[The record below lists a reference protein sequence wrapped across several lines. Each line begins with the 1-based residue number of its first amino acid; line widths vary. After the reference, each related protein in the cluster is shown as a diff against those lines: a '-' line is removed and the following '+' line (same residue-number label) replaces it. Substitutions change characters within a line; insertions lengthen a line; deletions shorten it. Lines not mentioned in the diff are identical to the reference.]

1 MSHRQYEEDPM
12 ATAAKP
18 RATAQSQE
26 QAAELYE
33 MLVVHLDADRVV
45 RDACNARET
54 DTAPDDTLIDSVKT
68 VGIQDPISV
77 RPLPDGTYGAFKGWR
92 RAQAQ
97 QAANATAADEQRE
110 VRKVPAY
117 VRADL
122 VGRDGWTRFLSL
134 VENDHRE
141 GMAERDKVRSVELA
155 LVGMSEVEQGR
166 AVKALGVRR
175 GAVTHARRAQKLDDA
190 ALRRA
195 SAEGMDLEQTA
206 QLAEVAEAPGAER
219 RLQSALRRDQEKG
232 EGGRGHWDQEMAL
245 LKAEFADIQAREA
258 AIGALKEA
266 GIRLLPHRNHVP
278 FGQKDTSRPLSELTT
293 PLGNPLTEANH
304 AGCPDHSARLDES
317 HQPVWHCADPA
328 AHGHKIR
335 PEARKAKNPLSPEE
349 AAKRSNSIASTR
361 AWKAAREPR
370 HAFLTKLCRAKSLP
384 EAARA
389 FALQHFVARC
399 ADKRDPEALGAI
411 LGAKPDS
418 GPVPLNVPKS
428 RDTAL
433 LFANVAAAFEY
444 DLREDKAWTALS
456 SGAAAWL
463 LLLESLG
470 QDTNDYA
477 LSEVED
483 QAVTR
488 YRPTNDTPGQTA

>member
-1 MSHRQYEEDPM
+1 M
-12 ATAAKP
+12 ATAIAP
-18 RATAQSQE
+18 PL
-26 QAAELYE
+26 AELTE
-33 MLVVHLDADRVV
+33 SDDLPPVVYLDAADIV
-45 RDACNARET
+45 RDTCNARET
-54 DTAPDDTLIDSVKT
+54 DTAPDETLISSVT
-68 VGIQDPISV
+68 SLGIQDPISV

-97 QAANATAADEQRE
+97 QAANTTAAAEQRE

-117 VRADL
+117 VHADL
-122 VGRDGWTRFLSL
+122 VGRDGWTRLLSL
-134 VENDHRE
+134 IENDHRK

-155 LVGMSEVEQGR
+155 LVGMSEVEQTR
-166 AVKALGVRR
+166 AVKALRVRR
-175 GAVTHARRAQKLDDA
+175 GAVKHARTAQRLNDA

-206 QLAEVAEAPGAER
+206 QLAEVADVPGAER
-219 RLQSALRRDQEKG
+219 RLQSALRRDREKG

-245 LKAEFADIQAREA
+245 IKAELADIQAHA
-258 AIGALKEA
+258 VAIGALKEA
-266 GIRLLPHRNHVP
+266 GIRLLPSRNHVP
-278 FGQKDTSRPLSELTT
+278 FGEKDTSRPLSELTT

-304 AGCPDHSARLDES
+304 AGCPDHSARLDEA

-361 AWKAAREPR
+361 AWKAARALR
-370 HAFLTKLCRAKSLP
+370 HAFLTKLCRAKTLP
-384 EAARA
+384 ETART
-389 FALQHFVARC
+389 FVLQHFVTRC
-399 ADKRDPEALGAI
+399 ADKRDPEVLGAI

-418 GPVPLNVPKS
+418 SPAPLNAPKS

-444 DLREDKAWTALS
+444 DLREDKAWTDP
-456 SGAAAWL
+456 GPNAAAWL

-488 YRPTNDTPGQTA
+488 YRPTSNTPDRTA

>member
-1 MSHRQYEEDPM
+1 M

-18 RATAQSQE
+18 RATAQSPE
-26 QAAELYE
+26 QAPELYE

-97 QAANATAADEQRE
+97 QAANATAVDEQRE

-134 VENDHRE
+134 VENAHRE

-155 LVGMSEVEQGR
+155 LVGMSEVEQTQ

-175 GAVTHARRAQKLDDA
+175 GAVKHARTAQKLNDA

-219 RLQSALRRDQEKG
+219 RLQSALRRDQETG

-245 LKAEFADIQAREA
+245 LKAELADIQAHAA
-258 AIGALKEA
+258 AIAALKEA
-266 GIRLLPHRNHVP
+266 EIRLLPRRNHVP
-278 FGQKDTSRPLSELTT
+278 FGEKDTSRPLSELTT

-304 AGCPDHSARLDES
+304 AGCPDHSARLDEA
-317 HQPVWHCADPA
+317 HLPVWHCADPA

-335 PEARKAKNPLSPEE
+335 PEARKPKNPLSPEE

-370 HAFLTKLCRAKSLP
+370 HAFLTKLCRAKTLP
-384 EAARA
+384 EAART
-389 FALQHFVARC
+389 FALQHFVSRC
-399 ADKRDPEALGAI
+399 ADKRDPEVLGSI

-418 GPVPLNVPKS
+418 SPAPLNVPKS

-444 DLREDKAWTALS
+444 DLREDKAWTAP
-456 SGAAAWL
+456 GPNAAAWL

-488 YRPTNDTPGQTA
+488 YRPTTDAPGQTA